1 MHHRRTV
8 LCGLFTLTAWTA
20 EAQRHAPS
28 DPGAQAVP
36 AERTARRFPQP
47 VRAGDLLGRQVLRPI
62 EAQHV
67 LGRISALVRLP
78 DGAVLVV
85 VNAGGLLGFG
95 TRPVAVPLDA
105 IALLG
110 EHVALIDLTPQQLGA
125 LPDFDPAGA
134 VPVPPRD
141 TLRVGLTRPF
151 H

>member
-8 LCGLFTLTAWTA
+8 LCGLLAFAPWA
-20 EAQRHAPS
+20 AAAPCHAAAAQ
-28 DPGAQAVP
+28 GARAAL
-36 AERTARRFPQP
+36 AERAARRLPQP

-67 LGRISALVRLP
+67 LGRVAALVRQP

-95 TRPVAVPLDA
+95 TRPVAVPLEA
-105 IALLG
+105 VALLG
-110 EHVALIDLTPQQLGA
+110 EHVALMDLTPGQLRA
-125 LPDFDPAGA
+125 LPDFNPAGTL
-134 VPVPPRD
+134 PVPPGD